1 MRIYTRTGDSGET
14 GLFGGQR
21 VSKDELRVESYGTV
35 DEASAAIAIAAAFLQ
50 EVESLHSVLLQL
62 MNTLFTVGADLA
74 TPLPRAVPRIES
86 RHIEALEKE
95 IDTWEATLPPLQTF
109 ILPGGTPAAAA
120 LHQARTIVR
129 RAERRVVTLCRVE
142 PDTTNPELIRYLN
155 RLSDLLLCWRAPP
168 MPVLTSLIFPGRK
181 KTKNNEPT

>member
-21 VSKDELRVESYGTV
+21 VRKDDLRVETYGTV
-35 DEASAAIAIAAAFLQ
+35 DEASAALGVAAAFLQ
-50 EVESLHSVLLQL
+50 PIEPLHPILLQL

-74 TPLPRAVPRIES
+74 TPLPRPMPRVEP
-86 RHIEALEKE
+86 RHTEALEKE
-95 IDTWEATLPPLQTF
+95 IDTWEETLPPLQTF

-129 RAERRVVTLCRVE
+129 RAERGVASLCQAE
-142 PDTTNPELIRYLN
+142 PEATNPEVLRYLN
-155 RLSDLLLCWRAPP
+155 RLSDMLF
-168 MPVLTSLIFPGRK
+168 VLARVANAQAGHPDIPWK
-181 KTKNNEPT
+181 KEDLNP